1 MAFVEFAK
9 AGDIP
14 AGTLKDYK
22 VQGVEIAVAN
32 IGGAYYAIARK
43 CTHAGGDL
51 SKGRLD
57 GNVVI
62 CPRHG
67 SRFDVTSGKCVGG
80 PARKDEPSYPV
91 KVEGGTL
98 KVNI

>member
-32 IGGAYYAIARK
+32 IGGAYYAIGRK
-43 CTHAGGDL
+43 CTHFGGEASAI
-51 SKGRLD
+51 SKSQIAPQDQL
-57 GNVVI
+57 V
-62 CPRHG
+62 P
-67 SRFDVTSGKCVGG
+67 
-80 PARKDEPSYPV
+80 
-91 KVEGGTL
+91 
-98 KVNI
+98 